1 MSLETPEI
9 IDTCYHLNPKTES
22 RNFKGLIL
30 ILIPSYPPRAR
41 SSAASPRELGNPRRS
56 RLLMRL
62 RDLG

>member
-9 IDTCYHLNPKTES
+9 IDTCYHLNPKAES

-30 ILIPSYPPRAR
+30 IPSYPARAR
-41 SSAASPRELGNPRRS
+41 SSAASPRELGNPRRF